1 MNIIWTYSQKTKS
14 NELQVEA
21 TIDKIQNKTRD
32 LTMWYCYF
40 KFLLLVLLGTV
51 QAFIGVILLYY

>member
-32 LTMWYCYF
+32 LTM
-40 KFLLLVLLGTV
+40 
-51 QAFIGVILLYY
+51 